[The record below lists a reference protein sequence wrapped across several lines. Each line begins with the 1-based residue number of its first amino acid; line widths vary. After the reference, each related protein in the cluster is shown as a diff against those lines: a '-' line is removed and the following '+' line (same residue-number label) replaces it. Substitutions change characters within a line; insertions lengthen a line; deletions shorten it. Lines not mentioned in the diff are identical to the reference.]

1 MYEKSKNWINEQIK
15 DRNKSFLVD
24 QKLWDEENKKHKINI
39 ASMYR
44 TKYCGDCTNHA
55 ASDINHNSSGYTSCK
70 ITHNSVTFGMICTCN
85 KWTIRED
92 IL

>member
-24 QKLWDEENKKHKINI
+24 QK
-39 ASMYR
+39 
-44 TKYCGDCTNHA
+44 
-55 ASDINHNSSGYTSCK
+55 
-70 ITHNSVTFGMICTCN
+70 CN